1 MAKQSGMGGN
11 FYVAGR
17 NLTGDVGSLSRVGGG
32 PATIDV
38 TSIDKFAMERLG
50 GLRDGEISYTAY
62 FNPTASE
69 THAYLDTLPRT
80 DVIETYT
87 IGTTLGNPAAAMV
100 GKQVNYDP
108 THGQDGSLTFGVQ
121 SVANAYGLEWGR
133 QLTAGLRTDTTA
145 TNGASIDTTASV
157 SFGWQAY
164 LQVTAIT
171 GTSVTVS
178 IEDSANDADWLPL
191 ANGAFVAA
199 TTLGAQR
206 IASTTTTATVR
217 RYLRAVTTGTF
228 NPATFSVV
236 FVKNTDRHP
245 GF

>member
-50 GLRDGEISYTAY
+50 GLRDGAMEYTAF
-62 FNPTASE
+62 FNPAVSG
-69 THAYLDTLPRT
+69 THAYLATLPRT
-80 DVIETYT
+80 DVALTYT
-87 IGTTLGNPAAAMV
+87 IGTTLGNPAAAMI

-108 THGQDGSLTFGVQ
+108 THNQDGSLTFGVQ
-121 SVANAYGLEWGR
+121 AVANAYGLEWGR

-145 TNGASIDTTASV
+145 TNGVSIDTTASV

-178 IEDSANDADWLPL
+178 IEDSANDSAWTALS
-191 ANGAFVAA
+191 GASFTAA
-199 TTLGAQR
+199 TDVTFQR
-206 IASTTTTATVR
+206 IASATPTATVR

-236 FVKNTDRHP
+236 FVKNTVQHP